1 MFYAVRAYRHVLLSS
16 RAPSLQ
22 DLFILAAYGAAAFVA
37 GGLFF
42 RHMKRGF
49 ADVL

>member
-1 MFYAVRAYRHVLLSS
+1 VVRAYRAALLYSVM
-16 RAPSLQ
+16 PSVR
-22 DLFILAAYGAAAFVA
+22 DLAISGAFGVTAFVA